1 MTSNNLSVNLV
12 IAFFVAIYR
21 LLNLSRGI
29 TVGHG
34 GSTHVFQPPAST
46 FKVLICTRP

>member
-12 IAFFVAIYR
+12 IVFFVAIYR

-34 GSTHVFQPPAST
+34 GSTHVST
-46 FKVLICTRP
+46 SGVNLQGAQMH